1 MVRYSF
7 LVRLSHPLLHAG
19 LSRRISDDFVRPIQH
34 RLRNSET
41 DLLGRFQVDH
51 KLKFCWLLYREIGG
65 LGALKN
71 LVDVPCRAPETLSVA
86 GCIGYEAADLYVL
99 TSLIH
104 RRQLVLYGKVRNPLW
119 VTIEQSIR
127 NRDDRA
133 HAPLGGSLEC
143 GAKIRVRTTYLQGL
157 KLYP

>member
-1 MVRYSF
+1 MTCRSASMTENPFFIAVPQGFYNFGFSIIGARETKPDSKL
-7 LVRLSHPLLHAG
+7 LVHVFSPIENRQSKIQN
-19 LSRRISDDFVRPIQH
+19 SSDDFVRPIQH

-51 KLKFCWLLYREIGG
+51 KLKFCWLLYQEIGG

-104 RRQLVLYGKVRNPLW
+104 RRQLVLYGKVRNPL
-119 VTIEQSIR
+119 
-127 NRDDRA
+127 
-133 HAPLGGSLEC
+133 
-143 GAKIRVRTTYLQGL
+143 
-157 KLYP
+157 